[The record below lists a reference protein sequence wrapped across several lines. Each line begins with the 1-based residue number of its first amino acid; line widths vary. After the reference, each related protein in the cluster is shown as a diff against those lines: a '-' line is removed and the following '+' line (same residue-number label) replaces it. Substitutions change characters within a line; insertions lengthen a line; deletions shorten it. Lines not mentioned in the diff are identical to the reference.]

1 MHVSTKRIIVDHL
14 LGVVIVLDDN
24 TKPTIVDS
32 SLVQSTDC
40 TSSVAWTRMP
50 TPTPTPSLAVLMCLV
65 QHEEVRDDNFV
76 VLHHAHNCVTQGLAA
91 LP

>member
-50 TPTPTPSLAVLMCLV
+50 TSTPRLAVLMCLV